1 MCVCGGLLFVCGECG
16 LCVCVR
22 VCVWCVWDG
31 FASVVC
37 VCVCDVCVCI
47 VCVM

>member
-22 VCVWCVWDG
+22 VCVCGVCGMGFRVWC
-31 FASVVC
+31 AC
-37 VCVCDVCVCI
+37 VCVMCVY
-47 VCVM
+47 VLCV